1 MMENDERTSVD
12 RILGLASKWQM
23 VEAAAL
29 FNELCAPG
37 ESENFSAC
45 RTLLNAIRDIR
56 EGRCEVGVRQALPA
70 LTHLERHGFRAFL
83 DWAYS
88 AIGFGF
94 GVLGSPEIGLEWV
107 NKAIAGAE
115 RRSDEAQLRRSFSDE
130 GHLLAILDESE
141 RAVASFNKA
150 LALQD
155 LRPSSAEKIGILND
169 LAHVYVSFARRE
181 EQDADQRLRLA
192 RKAVERAQLAL
203 SILERQVNDLLQAA
217 ALENLGSALSILG
230 DIAEAEA
237 AFVKALQLSEP
248 DARIHV
254 EVLTSY
260 ARLLSELK
268 RFDEADSLLARA
280 LQRAQADKQAAAL
293 DRIAET
299 RIRLEMLAGR
309 HTEALVLSERRFH
322 SLENQYRQRITTIAR
337 NAGIFVELEQA
348 RLVER
353 ETRTRRDESSATS
366 KNFSLGARALQD
378 ETSRDDLTGCLNRR
392 GLGLSS
398 ESYFTPDRHMALVSA
413 DIDHFK
419 SINDR
424 FGSAAGDRI
433 LQSIAQIFNKSLR
446 EADLVARVDGEEF
459 LLLINGVETDAAW
472 GTCERLRLS
481 VERFGWGTIAPGLRV
496 TISIGLAV
504 RMNDEDMDSLT
515 SKADRALKQA
525 KTAGRNRVIAG

>member
-1 MMENDERTSVD
+1 MMESDERTSVD

-29 FNELCAPG
+29 VNELSAPG
-37 ESENFSAC
+37 ESENFIAC
-45 RTLLNAIRDIR
+45 RKLLNGIRDIR
-56 EGRCEVGVRQALPA
+56 EGRYEVGVREALPA

-130 GHLLAILDESE
+130 GHLLAMLDESE
-141 RAVASFNKA
+141 RAIASFNKA

-155 LRPSSAEKIGILND
+155 LRPSSGEKIGILND

-181 EQDADQRLRLA
+181 EQDADQRMRLA
-192 RKAVERAQLAL
+192 RKAVERAQLAMT
-203 SILERQVNDLLQAA
+203 ILERQANAQLEAIS
-217 ALENLGSALSILG
+217 LENLGSAFSILG
-230 DIAEAEA
+230 DFAEAEA
-237 AFVKALQLSEP
+237 AFVKALPLSES
-248 DARIHV
+248 DARIQV

-260 ARLLSELK
+260 ARLLSDLK
-268 RFDEADSLLARA
+268 RFDEADSLLAQA
-280 LQRAQADKQAAAL
+280 LQRAQADKQATAL
-293 DRIAET
+293 DRISET
-299 RIRLEMLAGR
+299 RIRLEILAGR
-309 HTEALVLSERRFH
+309 NTEALVLSERRFR

-348 RLVER
+348 RLAER
-353 ETRTRRDESSATS
+353 ETRARRDESSAAS
-366 KNFSLGARALQD
+366 KNLSLGARGLQD
-378 ETSRDDLTGCLNRR
+378 ETLRDDLTGCLNRR
-392 GLGLSS
+392 GLALSS
-398 ESYFTPDRHMALVSA
+398 ESYFTPGRHMALVSA

-424 FGSAAGDRI
+424 FGSAAGDKI
-433 LQSIAQIFNKSLR
+433 LQSITQIFNKSLR

-472 GTCERLRLS
+472 GTCERLRLA
-481 VERFGWGTIAPGLRV
+481 VERYGWGTIAPGLRV

-525 KTAGRNRVIAG
+525 KTAGRNRVISG

>member
-29 FNELCAPG
+29 VNELSAPG
-37 ESENFSAC
+37 ESENFIAC
-45 RTLLNAIRDIR
+45 RTLLNGIRDIR
-56 EGRCEVGVRQALPA
+56 EGRYEVGVREALPA

-130 GHLLAILDESE
+130 GHLLAMLDESE
-141 RAVASFNKA
+141 RSIASFNKA

-155 LRPSSAEKIGILND
+155 FRPSSVEKIAILND
-169 LAHVYVSFARRE
+169 LAHVYVYFARRE
-181 EQDADQRLRLA
+181 EQDAGPRLGFA

-203 SILERQVNDLLQAA
+203 SILEREPNDHLEASS
-217 ALENLGSALSILG
+217 LENLGSALGILG
-230 DIAEAEA
+230 DVAEAEA
-237 AFVKALQLSEP
+237 AFVKALSLSES

-260 ARLLSELK
+260 ARLLSDLK

-280 LQRAQADKQAAAL
+280 LQRAQADKQATAL
-293 DRIAET
+293 DRISET

-309 HTEALVLSERRFH
+309 VTEALIWSERRFRA
-322 SLENQYRQRITTIAR
+322 LENQYRQRITTIAR

-348 RLVER
+348 RLAER
-353 ETRTRRDESSATS
+353 ETRARRDESIAAN
-366 KNFSLGARALQD
+366 KNLSPQAQGGQD
-378 ETSRDDLTGCLNRR
+378 EILRDDLTGCLNRR
-392 GLGLSS
+392 GLALSS
-398 ESYFTPDRHMALVSA
+398 ESFFTPGKHMALVSA

-424 FGSAAGDRI
+424 FGSAAGDKI
-433 LQSIAQIFNKSLR
+433 LQSIVQVFNKSLR
-446 EADLVARVDGEEF
+446 DSDLVARVNGEEF
-459 LLLINGVETDAAW
+459 LLLVNGVETDAAW
-472 GTCERLRLS
+472 GTCERLRLA
-481 VERFGWGTIAPGLRV
+481 VERYGWGTIAPGLRV

-504 RMNDEDMDSLT
+504 RMNDEEMDSLT
-515 SKADRALKQA
+515 SKADHALKQA
-525 KTAGRNRVIAG
+525 KTAGRNRVISG